1 MRAVRLVPALVLV
14 LVTAGLAPS
23 GSPIHHRP
31 PSAQVTS
38 ATGACDGRIATIDGT
53 DGRDVITGTPGAD
66 VITAGSGPDTVDGR
80 GGNDVICGGR
90 GGDTLVGGKGA
101 DTIYGGDGSDQLR
114 GGPRRD
120 SLYAGAGADTL
131 IGGEGP
137 DVLQGGAGNDALKG
151 GVRSDDL
158 AGGPGDDTLWA
169 AGGDDTLSGGPGA
182 DLLSGV
188 GGADDLGGGN
198 ARDTV
203 NGGAGA
209 DDVSGGAGD
218 DTLNGGT
225 GSDTCHGAPGADL
238 ARTCEVLTD
247 PVTVTLLPRQAW
259 GALPPEPG
267 MTDHDISRITI
278 HHAGTATGT
287 VGPAQFRGWQAH
299 HLSLGWPDLAY
310 HYIVGRDGTLWEGRS
325 WTKAGDTDTDYDPFG
340 HLLVVVEGFF
350 EVDVPTAGQLETLAR
365 IVAYGAGR
373 FDVPVTEITGHRD
386 HAATTCP
393 GENLYVHIASG
404 SISGRAADILQG
416 GITLV
421 EE

>member
-1 MRAVRLVPALVLV
+1 
-14 LVTAGLAPS
+14 VTP
-23 GSPIHHRP
+23 
-31 PSAQVTS
+31 
-38 ATGACDGRIATIDGT
+38 ATGACDGRIATIGGT

-90 GGDTLVGGKGA
+90 GRDTLVGGKGA

-137 DVLQGGAGNDALKG
+137 DVLQGGAANDALKG

-158 AGGPGDDTLWA
+158 AGGLGDDTLWA

-182 DLLSGV
+182 DLLSGG

-225 GSDTCHGAPGADL
+225 GSDSCHGAPGADL

-350 EVDVPTAGQLETLAR
+350 EVDVPAAGQLETLAR

-373 FDVPVTEITGHRD
+373 FGVPVTEVTGHRD
-386 HAATTCP
+386 HAATTGP
-393 GENLYVHIASG
+393 GENLYVHIADG
-404 SISGRAADILQG
+404 SISGRAADILRG